1 MTVLPDVAFDEL
13 AQLGS
18 ALPSTAG
25 GIGGLGDAGTLV
37 LSGPTLSS
45 GGEELASHTARW
57 GHLPAIDGAGVRA
70 LLRGSHLDGRG
81 GGGFP
86 LIRKVETARL
96 SPGRPVLIVNA
107 SESEPASRKDRTLCR
122 QRPHL
127 VLDGASLLARSLGVD
142 DVVVHTHRGGASPS
156 GALSSAV
163 AYRVAA
169 RLADPAWKLSE
180 GPDRYV
186 SGESSAVAGYVE
198 GGEARPHFTTQPLA
212 VEGPSGRPTVVSNA
226 ETVAQLAVI
235 ARIGPVAWNALG
247 APSSPGPRLVTLVGA
262 VSRPG
267 SVLELT
273 GPGTIADLL
282 TADGVVAPPA
292 AVLVGGFA
300 GTWIVGEEA
309 WQTPF
314 DRDALGCMGA
324 APGCGLIGVLPHAAC
339 ALNETARIVRYL
351 AGESAG
357 QCGTCVVGLPQL
369 ADSMEALA
377 GGSFRRRGLRK
388 MTALA
393 DTILGSGACNHPDAV
408 VRLIHSTLDVFHDDV
423 VRHLAGSPCRGSD
436 HPPVIAVP
444 DAVPAPLT
452 DGSSWK

>member
-1 MTVLPDVAFDEL
+1 MTVLP
-13 AQLGS
+13 
-18 ALPSTAG
+18 ALEVDNDLHVGAPLESTAVR
-25 GIGGLGDAGTLV
+25 IGGLGDAGTLV
-37 LSGPTLSS
+37 LSGPSS
-45 GGEELASHTARW
+45 EPGGEELASHTTRW
-57 GHLPAIDGAGVRA
+57 GHLPNLDGAAVRA
-70 LLRGSHLDGRG
+70 LLRNSRLDGRG

-86 LIRKVETARL
+86 LIRKIETARL
-96 SPGRPVLIVNA
+96 SSGDPVLIINA
-107 SESEPASRKDRTLCR
+107 SESEPASRKDRTLCQ

-127 VLDGASLLARSLGVD
+127 VLDGASLLARTLGVNEI
-142 DVVVHTHRGGASPS
+142 VVHTHRNGASQA
-156 GALSSAV
+156 GALSLAI

-169 RLADPAWKLSE
+169 RLADPTWRMSE

-186 SGESSAVAGYVE
+186 SGESSAVAGYVD

-235 ARIGPVAWNALG
+235 ARIGPVTWNALG
-247 APSSPGPRLVTLVGA
+247 APSSPGPRLITLVGA
-262 VSRPG
+262 VSQPG

-273 GPGTIADLL
+273 GPGTIGDLL
-282 TADGVVAPPA
+282 EADGVVAPPA

-314 DRDALGCMGA
+314 TRAALDCVGA
-324 APGCGLIGVLPHAAC
+324 SPGCGLIGVLPHGSC

-357 QCGTCVVGLPQL
+357 QCGTCVAGLPRL

-377 GGSFRRRGLRK
+377 GGSFRRRGMRK

-393 DTILGSGACNHPDAV
+393 DTILGSGACGHPDAV
-408 VRLIHSTLDVFHDDV
+408 VRLIRSTFDVFHDDV
-423 VRHLAGSPCRGSD
+423 ARHLAGSPCRGSD
-436 HPPVIAVP
+436 HPPVLYVP
-444 DAVPAPLT
+444 DGIPAPLT
-452 DGSSWK
+452 DGSTWR